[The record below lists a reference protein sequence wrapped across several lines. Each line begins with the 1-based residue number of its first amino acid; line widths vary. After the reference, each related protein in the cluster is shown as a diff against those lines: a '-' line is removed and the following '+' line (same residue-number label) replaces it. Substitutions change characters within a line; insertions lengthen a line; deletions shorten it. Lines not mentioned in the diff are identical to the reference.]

1 MEVAIA
7 IIILLST
14 IMGILWEVFY
24 YNGIQIITRFSS
36 EEVPHSGELRSTLHN
51 CLNDI
56 CAAYEKFNF
65 FFFGIGIRSLV
76 NVVGISVYYTHMKF
90 EKEIVLNI
98 H

>member
-7 IIILLST
+7 IIILIIS

-36 EEVPHSGELRSTLHN
+36 QEVPHSGKLRSTLHN
-51 CLNDI
+51 CPNDV

-65 FFFGIGIRSLV
+65 FLRHW
-76 NVVGISVYYTHMKF
+76 YTF
-90 EKEIVLNI
+90 TPQCSWNLCVLQSYEI
-98 H
+98 

>member
-36 EEVPHSGELRSTLHN
+36 QEVPRSGKLKSTLHN
-51 CLNDI
+51 YPNDV
-56 CAAYEKFNF
+56 CAAYKQFNF
-65 FFFGIGIRSLV
+65 FSSALV
-76 NVVGISVYYTHMKF
+76 YLHSSV
-90 EKEIVLNI
+90 
-98 H
+98 